1 MKKISIKTD
10 KHLRNIA
17 VVLIKTI
24 PDTVRFIEQ
33 CILEAEPYIDDCCNA
48 GDNLFSV
55 LYNSEANLKDM
66 LKKNF
71 PPETWDDFSKLTLWG
86 VEEDCPKCGCE
97 MGFHDYTY
105 DEDCYFGYEIYK
117 CTNCGEEQVR

>member
-24 PDTVRFIEQ
+24 PDTVKFIEQ
-33 CILEAEPYIDDCCNA
+33 CVLEAEPYIDDCCNA

-86 VEEDCPKCGCE
+86 VEEDCPDCGCE
-97 MGFHDYTY
+97 MRVWGFETN
-105 DEDCYFGYEIYK
+105 EDGFTGRDVFR
-117 CTNCGEEQVR
+117 CTNCGEEQIR